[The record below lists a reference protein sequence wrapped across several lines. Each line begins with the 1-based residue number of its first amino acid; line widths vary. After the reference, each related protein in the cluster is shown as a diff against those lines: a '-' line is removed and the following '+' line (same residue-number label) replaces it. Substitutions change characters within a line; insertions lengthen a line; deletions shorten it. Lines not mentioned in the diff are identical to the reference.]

1 MPVTE
6 FSFVAYQ
13 INKKRSSVTFTY
25 KVTFK
30 HGFFK
35 TFTDKFY
42 FSDILP
48 TDWDKIPPQTLARTL
63 ESLHIIAGINYWTV
77 FPTKNIS
84 LPQYA
89 LTQQQATFWNEVYT
103 LGLAEYFYLLN
114 IDFRDLIAFPFTQAT
129 TAAAPIQTKI
139 ANTPGRTLVLNGAG
153 KDSILS
159 AELLKERGVAYD
171 YFTFSPS
178 PAHQRVAKLAG
189 VNMMMVTRKRD
200 PWIIA
205 LTSSNSYPS
214 VTLFTFVALLLAQL
228 RDYDTIVFSNEKS
241 ADIGNFEYLG
251 VLVNHQWCK
260 SSDSERLVNDFIRSY
275 ITQDIKTYSLLR
287 SFSEL
292 EIVEKF
298 VQHKKY
304 LPQVTSCNAYFWLPT
319 IEQRM
324 RKSSYWCRR
333 CPKCTFLFACFSAY
347 LTKKELVDMFGGNL
361 YESKRLIPLFKRI
374 LGVEGTKPLDCVG
387 EPAEM
392 IMAMHFA
399 ESRKEYDNTPVMK
412 MFKEHFPETYDFDS
426 LKPLVFNES

>member
-1 MPVTE
+1 
-6 FSFVAYQ
+6 
-13 INKKRSSVTFTY
+13 
-25 KVTFK
+25 
-30 HGFFK
+30 
-35 TFTDKFY
+35 
-42 FSDILP
+42 
-48 TDWDKIPPQTLARTL
+48 
-63 ESLHIIAGINYWTV
+63 
-77 FPTKNIS
+77 
-84 LPQYA
+84 
-89 LTQQQATFWNEVYT
+89 
-103 LGLAEYFYLLN
+103 
-114 IDFRDLIAFPFTQAT
+114 
-129 TAAAPIQTKI
+129 
-139 ANTPGRTLVLNGAG
+139 
-153 KDSILS
+153 
-159 AELLKERGVAYD
+159 
-171 YFTFSPS
+171 
-178 PAHQRVAKLAG
+178 
-189 VNMMMVTRKRD
+189 MMMVTRKRD